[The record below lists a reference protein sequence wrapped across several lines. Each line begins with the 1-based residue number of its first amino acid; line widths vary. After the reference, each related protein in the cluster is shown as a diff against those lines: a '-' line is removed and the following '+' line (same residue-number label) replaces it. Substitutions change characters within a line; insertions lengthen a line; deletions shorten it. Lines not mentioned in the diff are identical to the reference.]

1 MSKKKT
7 NYRKNKPVGTNTT
20 PKATVQTGTTSSNT
34 KPQIKKAKPTL
45 PKVDKVSGNIEIKT
59 IVEPTFEDKASLD
72 IKVAVSKTPSR
83 QKTSSD
89 IILENKIDVTQE
101 ATSKVTQY
109 HKGIV
114 EVKAVSDEKEYGVF
128 SEVPKEPKKSIFHKV
143 KHRVKKWLG
152 K

>member
-34 KPQIKKAKPTL
+34 KPQIKKA
-45 PKVDKVSGNIEIKT
+45 I
-59 IVEPTFEDKASLD
+59 EPTFEDKASLD